1 MHQTHLAAPDP
12 DQRQHHQGAQHQ
24 HQQHGG
30 RQAQHQQP
38 HRQAPLQA
46 ARRDRAVVA
55 EAVHAKH
62 CRQRPS
68 SAGARRAQAARARIC
83 AFRRVA
89 LPTRPRYICGVLV
102 HALLMTAPPSNHL
115 LDPEAIL
122 RLRELDPT
130 GENKLLARVV
140 NAFSNSV
147 DRLLPEL
154 ALARAAAVPDLTV
167 IRNVTHTLKSSS
179 ASLGALALS
188 ARCTHIEAMARD
200 GRLEGLPEQL
210 DAMLH
215 DIQQV
220 RVALAALL

>member
-1 MHQTHLAAPDP
+1 MT
-12 DQRQHHQGAQHQ
+12 
-24 HQQHGG
+24 
-30 RQAQHQQP
+30 
-38 HRQAPLQA
+38 
-46 ARRDRAVVA
+46 VS
-55 EAVHAKH
+55 
-62 CRQRPS
+62 PS
-68 SAGARRAQAARARIC
+68 TQ
-83 AFRRVA
+83 
-89 LPTRPRYICGVLV
+89 
-102 HALLMTAPPSNHL
+102 L

-200 GRLEGLPEQL
+200 GRLDGLPEQL